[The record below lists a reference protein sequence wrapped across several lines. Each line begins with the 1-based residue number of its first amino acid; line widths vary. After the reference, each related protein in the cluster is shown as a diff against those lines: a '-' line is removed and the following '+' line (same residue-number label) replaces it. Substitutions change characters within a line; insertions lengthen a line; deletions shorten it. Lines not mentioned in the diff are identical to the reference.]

1 MTGKESFV
9 KGKAAVDG
17 FFENYPTI
25 ATIVSILLVM
35 VVIPLA
41 MPVSLRYLSL
51 VLIIAIVGATI
62 YELSRVVS
70 MRKAAK
76 AAAKKPKDEVNT
88 ANVAKEAA
96 IKANKEAFITAL
108 TNLYVE
114 VGIEANTA
122 DAMAKDV
129 ACKYTDRH
137 FAFMSVDEL
146 LLAYTGSQKTQ

>member
-9 KGKAAVDG
+9 RGKAVVDG
-17 FFENYPTI
+17 FFENHTAIAITI
-25 ATIVSILLVM
+25 SLLLTFVAIPFLTPVPLRGVAMALMGIMIAIIIYEMVM
-35 VVIPLA
+35 VNNK
-41 MPVSLRYLSL
+41 
-51 VLIIAIVGATI
+51 
-62 YELSRVVS
+62 
-70 MRKAAK
+70 RKAAK
-76 AAAKKPKDEVNT
+76 AAAKKPKDEVSTVN
-88 ANVAKEAA
+88 AAKEVA

-108 TNLYVE
+108 AAVYTQ